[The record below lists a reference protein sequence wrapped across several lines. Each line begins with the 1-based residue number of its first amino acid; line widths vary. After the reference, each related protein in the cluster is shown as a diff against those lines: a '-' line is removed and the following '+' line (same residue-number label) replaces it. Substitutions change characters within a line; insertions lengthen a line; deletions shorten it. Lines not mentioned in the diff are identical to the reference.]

1 MRLFR
6 INSTGR
12 IRSVRRWR
20 KQLVQTREQDG
31 RLDYPAFVPEGKPAL
46 DPRMNGTIEACG
58 RYEQP
63 TAKNRDQ
70 WFADP
75 QSCHKV
81 GLLPENSTIQVPE

>member
-1 MRLFR
+1 VEK
-6 INSTGR
+6 T
-12 IRSVRRWR
+12 
-20 KQLVQTREQDG
+20 TRTDQEQDG